1 MVTLNIANQRVIV
14 YLLIPVSKV
23 IIKIYTYI
31 DYFTALRW
39 SQFPNQVKNLLINI
53 RLSIFHVGFVARL
66 IQLDCLDLGYRSK
79 KNILSKLNIIT
90 WEVGL

>member
-39 SQFPNQVKNLLINI
+39 SQLPNQVKIKNLLINI
-53 RLSIFHVGFVARL
+53 
-66 IQLDCLDLGYRSK
+66 
-79 KNILSKLNIIT
+79 
-90 WEVGL
+90 